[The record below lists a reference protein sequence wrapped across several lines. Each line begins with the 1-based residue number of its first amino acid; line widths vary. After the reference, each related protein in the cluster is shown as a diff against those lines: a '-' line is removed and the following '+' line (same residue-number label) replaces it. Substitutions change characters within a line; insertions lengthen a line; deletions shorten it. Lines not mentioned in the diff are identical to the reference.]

1 MVFSVTILPV
11 TDQLYKGIIKKR
23 LHLQIKIPSR
33 PKNLAKL
40 VITVKEL
47 LVLKTKHI
55 PEQTVDVTL
64 PKYLY
69 D

>member
-23 LHLQIKIPSR
+23 LYLQIKIPSR
-33 PKNLAKL
+33 LKNLVKL
-40 VITVKEL
+40 VITVQKP
-47 LVLKTKHI
+47 LVVKMKHI
-55 PEQTVDVTL
+55 PEQTVDVAL